1 MNVVFLLPV
10 PGLYCIGWVKNEQD
24 HMDNYIVGTNCFPV
38 LKLTL
43 QAFTY
48 KLFLFQYEVLVLMMF
63 VKLCR
68 IARPDSIFNLS
79 LPIIFGFALII
90 LTFNILPTS
99 IMLKLFNPTRDES
112 ETAILLHYPHY
123 SFAARYPFLWV
134 MVEDIMIIAF
144 ACILF
149 MSLGLLLIAICIL
162 YVLIY
167 YELQRQEMYMA
178 KEIYKQNK
186 EFIDGIM
193 YHTRIISAVY
203 CVLPLSV
210 FCQFLIEEETDVSVP
225 ISIANVIFASSP
237 IPAMLSFLWRNPA
250 CWSRRIRNTVNLTL
264 EN

>member
-1 MNVVFLLPV
+1 MQSNTTRNLAADKFQVIATNIISIISVSINVLGYFLILKSKCQFKFQHFLYLSTLFISQLHFGTVMNVVFLLPV

-193 YHTRIISAVY
+193 YHVK
-203 CVLPLSV
+203 
-210 FCQFLIEEETDVSVP
+210 FF
-225 ISIANVIFASSP
+225 
-237 IPAMLSFLWRNPA
+237 
-250 CWSRRIRNTVNLTL
+250 
-264 EN
+264 